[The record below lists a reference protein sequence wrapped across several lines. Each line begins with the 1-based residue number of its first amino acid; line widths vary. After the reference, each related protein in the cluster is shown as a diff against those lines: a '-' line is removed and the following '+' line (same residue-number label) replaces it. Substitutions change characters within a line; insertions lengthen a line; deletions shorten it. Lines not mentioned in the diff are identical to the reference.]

1 MFTSRDLGRFL
12 YSLFNVLEVIGIVAA
27 IVIAIIASVVC
38 YHIKPQWMQKRRWLV
53 PVPALVVL
61 FVFLVIPYFLQKER
75 DAQRQQELQQARAER
90 AAWRKQYYEPAKAR
104 FDQLCQNA
112 GEKIYLTA
120 DNVDGILLLKV
131 RGDDE
136 KYQSNRYNPRKDQ
149 MWEDAAVES
158 GWFRNGYI
166 DGFLP
171 YAMHNFQGSSGYK
184 YVDVLQKDN
193 SIIRYSGDWQITID
207 HPFHIEPNPRH
218 PARYAV
224 TYENDVSWENR
235 KHWIAGTTI
244 KVIDTQTNTLMAE
257 KTMYV
262 FVPELGYS
270 KFEQNPNPWGRG
282 KRCDP
287 DENPYRQRTATF
299 VLKVLFP
306 PSQPQTEDAK

>member
-1 MFTSRDLGRFL
+1 MFTSRDLGQFL

-38 YHIKPQWMQKRRWLV
+38 YHLKPQWMQKHRWLV
-53 PVPALVVL
+53 PVPALIVL

-112 GEKIYLTA
+112 GEKIYRTA

-136 KYQSNRYNPRKDQ
+136 KYQDNSYNPLKDQ
-149 MWEDAAVES
+149 MWENAALPSE
-158 GWFRNGYI
+158 FDREEYI
-166 DGFLP
+166 GSFLP
-171 YAMHNFQGSSGYK
+171 DWSGVHYD
-184 YVDVLQKDN
+184 YIDVLQKDG
-193 SIIRYSGDWQITID
+193 SITRYSGDWHMTD
-207 HPFHIEPNPRH
+207 KPFNQEINPSH

-235 KHWIAGTTI
+235 RHWIAGTTI
-244 KVIDTQTNTLMAE
+244 KVIDTKTNTLMAE

-282 KRCDP
+282 ERCP
-287 DENPYRQRTATF
+287 RESEFEQQTISF
-299 VLKVLFP
+299 VKKVLIS
-306 PSQPQTEDAK
+306 PSFKPETKND

>member
-1 MFTSRDLGRFL
+1 MITTRDALFL
-12 YSLFNVLEVIGIVAA
+12 YSLFHWGILIVLAIAACVIFYLAN
-27 IVIAIIASVVC
+27 
-38 YHIKPQWMQKRRWLV
+38 PE
-53 PVPALVVL
+53 
-61 FVFLVIPYFLQKER
+61 FVKKYPFLVILPGVLVFGSSYVGDLREKAKMER
-75 DAQRQQELQQARAER
+75 RAKAEE
-90 AAWRKQYYEPAKAR
+90 AEWRKRYDPAKAR

-112 GEKIYLTA
+112 GEKIYRTA

-136 KYQSNRYNPRKDQ
+136 KYQDNSYNPRKDQ

-306 PSQPQTEDAK
+306 SSKL

>member
-1 MFTSRDLGRFL
+1 MFTPSDLGKL
-12 YSLFNVLEVIGIVAA
+12 IVWGGLLGIALVT
-27 IVIAIIASVVC
+27 IIAMAIGFKFTARKNRLWVGLLIAVAVPYSCISPLV
-38 YHIKPQWMQKRRWLV
+38 HELKRDQQK
-53 PVPALVVL
+53 AAE
-61 FVFLVIPYFLQKER
+61 KE
-75 DAQRQQELQQARAER
+75 AE
-90 AAWRKQYYEPAKAR
+90 WRKRYEPAKAR

-112 GEKIYLTA
+112 GEKIYRTA

-158 GWFRNGYI
+158 DWFRNGYI

-171 YAMHNFQGSSGYK
+171 YTMRNFQSSSGYT

-193 SIIRYSGDWQITID
+193 SIIRYSGDWQITLN
-207 HPFHIEPNPRH
+207 HPFHTEPNPKF

-224 TYENDVSWENR
+224 TYENDISWENR

-244 KVIDTQTNTLMAE
+244 KIIDTKTNELMAE
-257 KTMYV
+257 KTMYA

-270 KFEQNPNPWGRG
+270 KYEQNPNPWGRG
-282 KRCDP
+282 MRCP
-287 DENPYRQRTATF
+287 AGESEFEQRTVTF
-299 VLKVLFP
+299 AIKVLI
-306 PSQPQTEDAK
+306 PSNLSRRLQND

>member
-1 MFTSRDLGRFL
+1 MFTSRDLGQFL

-38 YHIKPQWMQKRRWLV
+38 YHLKPQWMQKHRWLV
-53 PVPALVVL
+53 PVPALIVL

-112 GEKIYLTA
+112 GEKIYRTA

-136 KYQSNRYNPRKDQ
+136 KYQSNRYNPLKDQ

-158 GWFRNGYI
+158 ESRRENYI
-166 DGFLP
+166 KSFLP
-171 YAMHNFQGSSGYK
+171 SRSNVFYS
-184 YVDVLQKDN
+184 YVDVLQKDQ
-193 SIIRYSGDWQITID
+193 SVTRYMAWSKNGSWIVDKQTNP
-207 HPFHIEPNPRH
+207 HPR
-218 PARYAV
+218 ARYAV
-224 TYENDVSWENR
+224 TYENDISWENR

-244 KVIDTQTNTLMAE
+244 KIIDTQTNELMAE
-257 KTMYV
+257 KTMYA

-282 KRCDP
+282 MRCP
-287 DENPYRQRTATF
+287 MESEFKQRTVTF
-299 VLKVLFP
+299 TVKVLI
-306 PSQPQTEDAK
+306 PSPLNRRLQND

>member
-38 YHIKPQWMQKRRWLV
+38 YHIKPQWMQKHRWLV

-112 GEKIYLTA
+112 GEKIYRTA

-158 GWFRNGYI
+158 ESKWEEYVAS
-166 DGFLP
+166 FLP
-171 YAMHNFQGSSGYK
+171 YFPMCTMTMLMFCKKMARLFVIVVIGTYMTNRLIKRLIQHILPAMP
-184 YVDVLQKDN
+184 L
-193 SIIRYSGDWQITID
+193 
-207 HPFHIEPNPRH
+207 
-218 PARYAV
+218 
-224 TYENDVSWENR
+224 
-235 KHWIAGTTI
+235 
-244 KVIDTQTNTLMAE
+244 LMKMIFLG
-257 KTMYV
+257 KTANI
-262 FVPELGYS
+262 G
-270 KFEQNPNPWGRG
+270 
-282 KRCDP
+282 
-287 DENPYRQRTATF
+287 
-299 VLKVLFP
+299 
-306 PSQPQTEDAK
+306 

>member
-1 MFTSRDLGRFL
+1 MFTSRDLGQFL

-38 YHIKPQWMQKRRWLV
+38 YHIKPQWMQKHRWLV
-53 PVPALVVL
+53 PVPALIVL

-104 FDQLCQNA
+104 FDRLCQNA
-112 GEKIYLTA
+112 GEKIYRTA

-136 KYQSNRYNPRKDQ
+136 KYQSNRYNPLKDQ

-158 GWFRNGYI
+158 ESRRENYI
-166 DGFLP
+166 KSFLP
-171 YAMHNFQGSSGYK
+171 SRSNVFYS
-184 YVDVLQKDN
+184 YVDVLQKDQ
-193 SIIRYSGDWQITID
+193 SVTRYMAWSKNGSWIVDKQTNP
-207 HPFHIEPNPRH
+207 HPR
-218 PARYAV
+218 ARYAV
-224 TYENDVSWENR
+224 TYENDISWENR

-244 KVIDTQTNTLMAE
+244 KIIDTQTNELMAE
-257 KTMYV
+257 KTMYA

-282 KRCDP
+282 ERCPGEDP
-287 DENPYRQRTATF
+287 YDQKAITF
-299 VLKVLFP
+299 SSKVLIPLNQSKAEFI
-306 PSQPQTEDAK
+306 K

>member
-1 MFTSRDLGRFL
+1 MFTSRDLGQFL

-38 YHIKPQWMQKRRWLV
+38 YHIKPQWMQKHRWLV
-53 PVPALVVL
+53 PVPALIVL

-112 GEKIYLTA
+112 GEKIYRTA

-136 KYQSNRYNPRKDQ
+136 KYQSNRYNPLKDQ
-149 MWEDAAVES
+149 MWEDAAINSEA
-158 GWFRNGYI
+158 WRAGYI
-166 DGFLP
+166 NSFFSK
-171 YAMHNFQGSSGYK
+171 AMRSWHNSPGYK
-184 YVDVLQKDN
+184 YVDVLQKDG
-193 SIIRYSGDWQITID
+193 SIIRYSGDWGIKYEDFNQ
-207 HPFHIEPNPRH
+207 ELNPKQ

-224 TYENDVSWENR
+224 TYENDISWENR
-235 KHWIAGTTI
+235 KHWVAGTTI
-244 KVIDTQTNTLMAE
+244 KVIDTKTNELIAE

-282 KRCDP
+282 VRCPKEDP
-287 DENPYRQRTATF
+287 AQQETSAF
-299 VLKVLFP
+299 IAKVLFP
-306 PSQPQTEDAK
+306 LSQPQTEDAK

>member
-1 MFTSRDLGRFL
+1 MFTSRDLGQFL
-12 YSLFNVLEVIGIVAA
+12 YSLFNILEVIGIVAA

-38 YHIKPQWMQKRRWLV
+38 YHLKPQWMQKHRWLV
-53 PVPALVVL
+53 PVPALIVL

-112 GEKIYLTA
+112 GEKIYRTA

-136 KYQSNRYNPRKDQ
+136 KYQSNSYNPLKDQ
-149 MWEDAAVES
+149 MWEDAAINSEA
-158 GWFRNGYI
+158 WRAGYI
-166 DGFLP
+166 NSFFSK
-171 YAMHNFQGSSGYK
+171 AMRSWHNSPGYK
-184 YVDVLQKDN
+184 YVDVLQKDG
-193 SIIRYSGDWQITID
+193 SIIRYSGDWGIKYEDFNQEI
-207 HPFHIEPNPRH
+207 NPKR

-224 TYENDVSWENR
+224 TYENDISWENR

-244 KVIDTQTNTLMAE
+244 KVIDTQGNQLIAE

-282 KRCDP
+282 VRCPKEDP
-287 DENPYRQRTATF
+287 AQQETSAF
-299 VLKVLFP
+299 IAKVLFP
-306 PSQPQTEDAK
+306 SSQSQTEFAK